1 MRMRDFLNIVDGI
14 LLMLLFVTGF
24 SVALAVVLWLVGIF
38 GVTIWSVAKTL
49 LAFVMNIALIFLIEE
64 LMKKLSVHE
73 E

>member
-1 MRMRDFLNIVDGI
+1 MRDFLNIVDGI

-24 SVALAVVLWLVGIF
+24 SVALAIVLWLVGIF

-49 LAFVMNIALIFLIEE
+49 FVFVMNIALIFLIEE

>member
-24 SVALAVVLWLVGIF
+24 SVALAIVLWLVGIF

-49 LAFVMNIALIFLIEE
+49 FAFVMNIALIFLIEE

>member
-1 MRMRDFLNIVDGI
+1 MRDFLNIVDGI

-24 SVALAVVLWLVGIF
+24 SVALAIVLWLVGIF

-49 LAFVMNIALIFLIEE
+49 FAFVMNIALIFLIEE

>member
-1 MRMRDFLNIVDGI
+1 MREFLSIVDGI
-14 LLMLLFVTGF
+14 LLVLLFITGF

>member
-1 MRMRDFLNIVDGI
+1 MRDFLNIVDGI

>member
-1 MRMRDFLNIVDGI
+1 MRDFLNIVDGI

-24 SVALAVVLWLVGIF
+24 SVALAIVLWLVGIF

>member
-24 SVALAVVLWLVGIF
+24 SVALAIVLWLVGIF